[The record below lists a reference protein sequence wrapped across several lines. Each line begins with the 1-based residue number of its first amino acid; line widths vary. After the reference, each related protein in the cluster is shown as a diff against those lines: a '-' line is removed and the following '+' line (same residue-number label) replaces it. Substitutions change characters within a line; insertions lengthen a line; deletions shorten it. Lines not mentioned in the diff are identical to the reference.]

1 MVDTGFSLIGK
12 VLDFFAEFE
21 TFLFVIRPGFL
32 SSWVSLSA
40 LRRSARGAKRRV
52 YSSQNYTRSEATSF
66 ILCFLDL
73 FLLFDYSS
81 QNYTRS
87 EATSFILYFLDLF
100 LLFDYSSDKYTRSEA
115 TSFILYFLDL
125 FLLFL

>member
-32 SSWVSLSA
+32 SSLVSLAA

-73 FLLFDYSS
+73 FLLFFSIRKSPQKFCKSPNVPLSFPVFLSS
-81 QNYTRS
+81 F
-87 EATSFILYFLDLF
+87 SFLKRI
-100 LLFDYSSDKYTRSEA
+100 
-115 TSFILYFLDL
+115 
-125 FLLFL
+125 